1 MRALFYLLVVV
12 GLSSMLRCEP
22 VDEVKTLQPTLTKY
36 QHAFSMDTWKINLH
50 VGTLDDIKR
59 KCPSLKDAVACGTW
73 TGNPATGDMA
83 GEIWVLQKDQYTD
96 ALWEHFGVAK
106 DEQRPA
112 EVDQRNSVV
121 HELLHVVWEYAQ
133 EEPAIAMI
141 AGAINP

>member
-22 VDEVKTLQPTLTKY
+22 VDEVKTLQLTLTKY
-36 QHAFSMDTWKINLH
+36 QHAFAMDTWKINLH

-59 KCPSLKDAVACGTW
+59 ECPSLKDAVACGTW

>member
-36 QHAFSMDTWKINLH
+36 QHAFAMDSWKINLH
-50 VGTLDDIKR
+50 VGTLGDIKR
-59 KCPSLKDAVACGTW
+59 ECPSLKDAVACGTW